1 MSDDFIDSNVFIYL
15 FDETDERKR
24 QVAQSL
30 VNTAL
35 VEGSAQIS
43 FQVVQETLNVI
54 TRKLKVPVR
63 LEDAHQFLDQILVPL
78 WKINPNRVLYQRGL
92 EIRTRYQLGFYDSLI
107 IAASL
112 QAGCKTLFSE
122 DLQHGQQ
129 IETLIIQDPF
139 RSVAGRSHS

>member
-1 MSDDFIDSNVFIYL
+1 MSDDFIDSNVFVYL

-35 VEGSAQIS
+35 VEGSAQII

-63 LEDAHQFLDQILVPL
+63 LEDAHQFLDQILAPL
-78 WKINPNRVLYQRGL
+78 WKINPNCVVSARAGDTDALSTWLLRQSYHSCLTAGGL
-92 EIRTRYQLGFYDSLI
+92 
-107 IAASL
+107 
-112 QAGCKTLFSE
+112 
-122 DLQHGQQ
+122 
-129 IETLIIQDPF
+129 
-139 RSVAGRSHS
+139 

>member
-1 MSDDFIDSNVFIYL
+1 MSDDFIDSNVFVYL

-63 LEDAHQFLDQILVPL
+63 LEDAHQFLDQVLAPL

-92 EIRTRYQLGFYDSLI
+92 EIQTRYQLGFYDSLI

>member
-1 MSDDFIDSNVFIYL
+1 MSDDFIDSNIFVYL

-63 LEDAHQFLDQILVPL
+63 LEDAHQFLDQVLVPL

-92 EIRTRYQLGFYDSLI
+92 EIQTRYQLGFYDSLI

>member
-1 MSDDFIDSNVFIYL
+1 MSDDFIDSNVFVYL

-63 LEDAHQFLDQILVPL
+63 LEDAHQFLDQVLVPL

>member
-1 MSDDFIDSNVFIYL
+1 MSDDFIDSNVFVYL

-63 LEDAHQFLDQILVPL
+63 LEEAHQFLDQILVPL

>member
-1 MSDDFIDSNVFIYL
+1 MSDDFIDSNVFVYL

>member
-35 VEGSAQIS
+35 VERSAQIS

-54 TRKLKVPVR
+54 TQKLDVPVR
-63 LEDAHQFLDQILVPL
+63 LEDAHQFLDQVLVPL

-122 DLQHGQQ
+122 DLQHGHQ
-129 IETLIIQDPF
+129 IETLMIQDPF
-139 RSVAGRSHS
+139 RR

>member
-1 MSDDFIDSNVFIYL
+1 MSDDFIDSNVFVYL

-92 EIRTRYQLGFYDSLI
+92 EIQTRYQLGFYDSLI

-139 RSVAGRSHS
+139 RSVA

>member
-35 VEGSAQIS
+35 VERSAQIS

-54 TRKLKVPVR
+54 TQKLDVPVR
-63 LEDAHQFLDQILVPL
+63 LEDAHQFLDQVLVPL

-139 RSVAGRSHS
+139 RSVA

>member
-1 MSDDFIDSNVFIYL
+1 MTSSTATFLFIYL
-15 FDETDERKR
+15 LMSGKDK
-24 QVAQSL
+24 SPNL

-63 LEDAHQFLDQILVPL
+63 LEDAHQFLDQVLL

-92 EIRTRYQLGFYDSLI
+92 EIQTRYQLGFYDSLI

>member
-35 VEGSAQIS
+35 VERSAQIS

-54 TRKLKVPVR
+54 TQKLDVPVR
-63 LEDAHQFLDQILVPL
+63 LEDAHQFLDQVLMPL

-139 RSVAGRSHS
+139 RSVA

>member
-35 VEGSAQIS
+35 VERSAQIS

-54 TRKLKVPVR
+54 TQKLDVPVR
-63 LEDAHQFLDQILVPL
+63 LEDAHQFLDQVLVPL

-139 RSVAGRSHS
+139 QSVA